1 MWKSDVDCPECG
13 TGYHRVVITSCEGEA
28 GEYRCLTC
36 DHVLEVFDGSFA
48 VLIRLTVRPEK
59 NASMTPKR
67 RREKPDRDPHAP
79 AALPRRAVRRSGAQ
93 PKFSAS

>member
-1 MWKSDVDCPECG
+1 MDSG
-13 TGYHRVVITSCEGEA
+13 RVSM
-28 GEYRCLTC
+28 LDL

-67 RREKPDRDPHAP
+67 RREKPDRDPHTP
-79 AALPRRAVRRSGAQ
+79 AGA
-93 PKFSAS
+93 

>member
-13 TGYHRVVITSCEGEA
+13 AGYHRVVITSCEGEA

-59 NASMTPKR
+59 NASMYACGIATPRGQAKWSATQVQR
-67 RREKPDRDPHAP
+67 VLE
-79 AALPRRAVRRSGAQ
+79 ALPKIGY
-93 PKFSAS
+93 